1 MNEKETIQEIR
12 ERLVRIETLLEKNA
26 ENWEEK
32 IKVANHRIADLED
45 TIRWIARTAIGG
57 VITGLIG
64 IVFALIKWKKE
75 SKMRIDWKARLTNKT
90 WWASIIGAL
99 VLLSQQLGLDLSQYI
114 PQNYV
119 DIINTVF
126 LILTLLGITVDTS
139 TDGISDNK

>member
-1 MNEKETIQEIR
+1 MN
-12 ERLVRIETLLEKNA
+12 
-26 ENWEEK
+26 
-32 IKVANHRIADLED
+32 
-45 TIRWIARTAIGG
+45 
-57 VITGLIG
+57 
-64 IVFALIKWKKE
+64 
-75 SKMRIDWKARLTNKT
+75 IDWKARLTNKT
-90 WWASIIGAL
+90 WWISIISAL

>member
-1 MNEKETIQEIR
+1 MNI
-12 ERLVRIETLLEKNA
+12 
-26 ENWEEK
+26 
-32 IKVANHRIADLED
+32 D
-45 TIRWIARTAIGG
+45 
-57 VITGLIG
+57 
-64 IVFALIKWKKE
+64 FKK
-75 SKMRIDWKARLTNKT
+75 RLTKKT
-90 WWASIIGAL
+90 WWVSIIGAL

>member
-1 MNEKETIQEIR
+1 MNI
-12 ERLVRIETLLEKNA
+12 
-26 ENWEEK
+26 
-32 IKVANHRIADLED
+32 D
-45 TIRWIARTAIGG
+45 
-57 VITGLIG
+57 
-64 IVFALIKWKKE
+64 FKK
-75 SKMRIDWKARLTNKT
+75 RLTNKT
-90 WWASIIGAL
+90 WWVSIISAL

>member
-1 MNEKETIQEIR
+1 MN
-12 ERLVRIETLLEKNA
+12 
-26 ENWEEK
+26 
-32 IKVANHRIADLED
+32 
-45 TIRWIARTAIGG
+45 
-57 VITGLIG
+57 
-64 IVFALIKWKKE
+64 
-75 SKMRIDWKARLTNKT
+75 IDWKARLTNKT

-99 VLLSQQLGLDLSQYI
+99 VLLSQQLGLNLSQYI